1 MATHIDSKLKETIHA
16 RTDAA
21 AQAAHHLVDRVA
33 KRAEISEEKLR
44 ASADLAQQKLQKSLQ
59 RAKVRGFDARD
70 SVTSFM
76 RRHPVASIGLAF
88 GIGALLAVRGSS
100 RAAERRAIEQ
110 ADSDD
115 NSVH

>member
-44 ASADLAQQKLQKSLQ
+44 ASADLAQQKLQKTLQ
-59 RAKVRGFDARD
+59 TARVRSFGARD
-70 SVTSFM
+70 SVAAFM
-76 RRHPVASIGLAF
+76 RRHPLASIGMAL
-88 GIGALLAVRGSS
+88 GIGALLAARGSS
-100 RAAERRAIEQ
+100 RAAQRRAIEP